1 MNVNMELVF
10 DIVFNNEKSFDDITV
25 EKAKMLVCTYK
36 PAIEQSNIIT
46 PIEIDN
52 GRELCNL
59 VYNNIIE
66 MIITAKYTMFQNR
79 KNSKKKTVSYDIY
92 YTEIVEKYNKF
103 SDIARKEFNYVIVSD
118 YLEFLKTCVLYNVEK
133 EDVLIAEKYKNL
145 LDMLDIEL
153 TKDIIADYS
162 DSTMSFID
170 LNWDNLAKYPDNP
183 ASIMKFE
190 NLYKYYVE
198 QMLEIHAN
206 F

>member
-162 DSTMSFID
+162 DSTMPFID